1 MQNNCQWNIKSVSSL
16 LFLSFFMLGLIT
28 GCKSIPPAE
37 TPQVTYQTS
46 QESGEGQTP
55 FAPTRRMTPDSAGVQ
70 NLASLPALQLEE
82 NIEQAH
88 PAKLYTLCVRDA
100 DVRDVLMSLGKESN
114 ISIIVDPDIDIE
126 KEPLEEIEIKDLGR
140 GEYEESIAGIRRG
153 IDAQGAERG
162 IGKQIQKRWTEKR
175 RTRLVTADLKD
186 VTLFEALDALLIP
199 LRLEYK
205 VEGNVIRVSKLCT
218 ITRIFHLNYVI
229 TRRDGERTMSVGIS
243 GTEAQ
248 TGNWQLAPQAGL
260 AGQTVTR
267 EISVGGTNIYG
278 LDSEDIFTEIET
290 GLESLGLISFGVGF
304 GGISEVEAAGGRLGA
319 GAGREEGFHRRRD
332 WQRAWRS
339 ENRLT
344 GWEEVFTVNRQ
355 AGTVFVTAFPDT
367 MQKVAE
373 YLETVE
379 GSVHRQVLIQA
390 KVIEVTLNDEFQY
403 GIDWDVIVRR
413 FKSPSIN
420 IKQIPSPDI
429 SGIFQATL
437 TSRDL
442 SALIEALSEQGK
454 VNVLS
459 SPKIS
464 TLNNQKAVINVGTQ
478 DVFFKVEKV
487 RVGSD
492 TAGNPV
498 FQTVSVPFYVSLGV
512 TLDVTPQIS
521 PSGGITMNI
530 HPTVT
535 EKLTDVTSPAGDV
548 IAPNYTVREADTVI
562 KARDGETVVI
572 AGLMKDEEKINEQKV
587 PVLGNIPYLGWL
599 FKNIKRTKEKTDLV
613 ILLTPTVT
621 VGEAIE
627 TVSASKIEALN
638 SKF

>member
-1 MQNNCQWNIKSVSSL
+1 MKSNYLQDVKSIVYL
-16 LFLSFFMLGLIT
+16 LFLCFCMLGLIT
-28 GCKSIPPAE
+28 GCKSIPQAE
-37 TPQVTYQTS
+37 TPQAVINQESEKQVPQTS
-46 QESGEGQTP
+46 FSLSETKKL
-55 FAPTRRMTPDSAGVQ
+55 PD
-70 NLASLPALQLEE
+70 LPAVQLEE
-82 NIEQAH
+82 NIKQSQ

-126 KEPLEEIEIKDLGR
+126 KEPLEEIEIKDLSR
-140 GEYEESIAGIRRG
+140 GEYEESISGIRRG
-153 IDAQGAERG
+153 IDAEGAERG
-162 IGKQIQKRWTEKR
+162 LGKQIQKRWTEKR

-186 VTLFEALDALLIP
+186 VTLFEALDALLTP

-218 ITRIFHLNYVI
+218 ITRIFHINYVI

-243 GTEAQ
+243 GTESR
-248 TGNWQLAPQAGL
+248 TGDRRFAPQSGL
-260 AGQTVTR
+260 AGQTGTR

-290 GLESLGLISFGVGF
+290 GLEGLGLISFGAGF
-304 GGISEVEAAGGRLGA
+304 GGIPEVEA
-319 GAGREEGFHRRRD
+319 GAGRAGAGVGREERFHRRRD
-332 WQRAWRS
+332 WQREWRVES
-339 ENRLT
+339 RSA
-344 GWEEVFTVNRQ
+344 GWEEAFTINRQ
-355 AGTVFVTAFPDT
+355 AGTVLVTAFPDT
-367 MQKVAE
+367 IQKVAE

-403 GIDWDVIVRR
+403 GINWDVIARR
-413 FKSPSIN
+413 FKSPSID

-429 SGIFQATL
+429 SGIFQIAF

-459 SPKIS
+459 SPKVS
-464 TLNNQKAVINVGTQ
+464 TLNNQKAIVNVGTQ

-492 TAGNPV
+492 TSGNPV

-512 TLDVTPQIS
+512 TLDVTPQIN

-535 EKLTDVTSPAGDV
+535 EKLEDKKSPEGDVT
-548 IAPNYTVREADTVI
+548 APSFTVREADTVI

-572 AGLMKDEEKINEQKV
+572 AGLMKDKERINEQKV
-587 PVLGNIPYLGWL
+587 PVLGNIPFLGWL

-621 VGEAIE
+621 VGEPIE
-627 TVSASKIEALN
+627 TALATY
-638 SKF
+638 